1 MSEHSLHNLLDHAA
15 GNHAARELAYAELL
29 RLLTMFVRAGMGPRL
44 RSRRESLDVCQSIA
58 RSFVEDHQHGAVRF
72 ESEAALVAYL
82 KTVVNTKL
90 ALLARHDG
98 AHKRGGGAVA
108 LPFADDRHTGPAGRP
123 APAEALLAREAL
135 DSVES
140 RMAPDDLEIAR
151 LRLQGM
157 DWNQIAQRLG
167 RDPAALRQRWSRLSR
182 SLADDHS

>member
-1 MSEHSLHNLLDHAA
+1 MSEPALHNLLDHAA
-15 GNHAARELAYAELL
+15 DNQAARELAYAELL
-29 RLLTMFVRAGMGPRL
+29 RLVTMFVRAGMGPRL
-44 RSRRESLDVCQSIA
+44 RSHRESLDVCQSIA

-82 KTVVNTKL
+82 KTVVSSKL

-108 LPFADDRHTGPAGRP
+108 VPLADDHYAEPAGCP
-123 APAEALLAREAL
+123 APAKALLAREAL

-140 RMAPDDLEIAR
+140 RLTPDDHEVAR

-167 RDPAALRQRWSRLSR
+167 RDPAALRQRWSRLAR
-182 SLADDHS
+182 SLADDHA